1 MENND
6 LKLLVSVEDRI
17 VAEDIQSVLEESGVY
32 TMLVS
37 DNPASSVLSAY
48 LGSTLNEGI
57 EILIN
62 RDDYEHAIEILNES
76 PYKELVDMAD

>member
-1 MENND
+1 MEDND

-62 RDDYEHAIEILNES
+62 RDDYEQASEILNES